1 MRVYQFRHLGR
12 CSEQPK
18 GVAMARL
25 QAPES

>member
-1 MRVYQFRHLGR
+1 MRVYQFRDLGS

-18 GVAMARL
+18 GVTMARL